1 MTAEIARL
9 LRALSPSFGRL
20 RKKTGMHASATGEM
34 PRNKAD
40 QTRLNGDANA
50 YRTRRRVES
59 WWDNPYEV
67 RRWCQR
73 FICTE
78 KQLREAVAKVGDKPD
93 AVKREVARWR

>member
-20 RKKTGMHASATGEM
+20 RKKTGTHASATGEM

-50 YRTRRRVES
+50 YRSRRRVES
-59 WWDNPYEV
+59 WWDNPKKYADGVSGLSAQKNSCERPW
-67 RRWCQR
+67 RRSG
-73 FICTE
+73 TS
-78 KQLREAVAKVGDKPD
+78 PMP
-93 AVKREVARWR
+93 

>member
-20 RKKTGMHASATGEM
+20 RKKTGTHASATGEM

-50 YRTRRRVES
+50 YRSRRLVES

-78 KQLREAVAKVGDKPD
+78 KQLREAVAKVGDQPD